1 MKGEIINVRVK
12 PGHHTLLAELS
23 VIDQLKLILAN
34 WQNRDAQEL
43 DANKTFALS
52 DMKDKAGFIT
62 ILEKAFEK
70 LGEHKS
76 ITIELDS
83 KYLYYV
89 QELTG
94 PDSIYSKYYDFK
106 VFKSELPVRVPHKF
120 IVTISKKG

>member
-62 ILEKAFEK
+62 
-70 LGEHKS
+70 GENICIDGGMTKQMIYHNDFGWS
-76 ITIELDS
+76 LD
-83 KYLYYV
+83 
-89 QELTG
+89 
-94 PDSIYSKYYDFK
+94 
-106 VFKSELPVRVPHKF
+106 
-120 IVTISKKG
+120 